1 MSSNHIRHLFQGNV
15 METRMQVDSDSLLY
29 ASMLLRSSRSA
40 AAPRLYYPNSVSFC
54 LSLAI
59 AVILSACTNQAPRAT
74 TAAAPVDP
82 ELVILDPAPVQEG
95 RLKWVPSGV
104 EPVFEALMVTGR
116 IGVNENLTS
125 RVGAV
130 ADGRIVAVFANVGDN
145 VKKGQLLAQLHS
157 HEVHDARA
165 EFAKARAELNR
176 RKAELEFAGN
186 ARNRAVKLYDL
197 KATSLEQVQRAETDL
212 QGARLSITTA
222 QAEINRIEEH
232 LRHLGL
238 TPEGAEE
245 EYTKASDKKPE
256 EGKGEKDYEEAELVP
271 ILAPIDGTILKRFIS
286 PGTVVTPA
294 SDLLLISDL
303 STLWVN
309 AEVPEKNLGS
319 LRLGRTVKIM
329 VQAYGDRAF
338 SGRITLIGDSLNP
351 DTRTVQ
357 VRCQTENRE
366 RLLKPEMYAMVSFEL
381 GETRQ
386 ALLVPVEAIQD
397 IGGTSTVFVREGDTR
412 FRARTIRTGSQSG
425 SKIEVLEGLKT
436 GELVVTAGSFL
447 LKSELLKRQMSGD

>member
-1 MSSNHIRHLFQGNV
+1 VSNDHTPQVSQGNV
-15 METRMQVDSDSLLY
+15 RGRSPQVTDDLRFGAATVFPGSGCAGALHLFHLNSVLSCLSI
-29 ASMLLRSSRSA
+29 AMAVFLGACSTQPPRSS
-40 AAPRLYYPNSVSFC
+40 
-54 LSLAI
+54 
-59 AVILSACTNQAPRAT
+59 

-82 ELVILDPAPVQEG
+82 ELVILDQAPVQEG
-95 RLKWVPSGV
+95 RLKWMASRV
-104 EPVFEALMVTGR
+104 EPLSEALVVTGR
-116 IGVNENLTS
+116 IGVDENLTS

-130 ADGRIVAVFANVGDN
+130 ADGRIVTVFANVGDN

-165 EFAKARAELNR
+165 EYAKARAELNR

-212 QGARLSITTA
+212 QSARLSITTA

-245 EYTKASDKKPE
+245 EYTKASDNKPE
-256 EGKGEKDYEEAELVP
+256 EKKDDKEYEEAELVP
-271 ILAPIDGTILKRFIS
+271 IVAPIGGTILKRFIS

-319 LRLGRTVKIM
+319 LRIGRTAKIM
-329 VQAYGDRAF
+329 VQAYGDHAF
-338 SGRITLIGDSLNP
+338 SGRITLIGDTLNP

-357 VRCQTENRE
+357 VRCQTENQK

-381 GETRQ
+381 GESRQ
-386 ALLVPVEAIQD
+386 ALLVPIEAIQD
-397 IGGTSTVFVREGDTR
+397 IGGTSTVFVRESDTR

-425 SKIEVLEGLKT
+425 FMIEVLEGLKA
-436 GELVVTAGSFL
+436 GEMVVTGGSFL